1 MDEYISKATTT
12 KISAVSRASVKI
24 GDSYYTFEFSA
35 EKHFTNPDADVN
47 VQLEK
52 DILWEECH
60 AEVDRQIEDISNY
73 LKKKK

>member
-1 MDEYISKATTT
+1 MEGYISKATTT

-35 EKHFTNPDADVN
+35 EKHFTNPDEDIN